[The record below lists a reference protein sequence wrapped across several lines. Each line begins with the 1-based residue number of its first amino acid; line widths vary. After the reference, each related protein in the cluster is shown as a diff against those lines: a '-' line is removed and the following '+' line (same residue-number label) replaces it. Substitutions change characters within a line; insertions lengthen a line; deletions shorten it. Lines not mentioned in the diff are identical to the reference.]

1 MNNWVLLELGVEELP
16 ASEMDSIKE
25 QLQVLVPN
33 LFSEA
38 RISFGSCEVFIT
50 NRRIAVRLQNVS
62 DRQEDVVLEKRGPS
76 ERVAFSDG
84 QPTKALLGFLSSN
97 GATLEDVFVKDG
109 YVHIRKLVEGK
120 NVCEVVPET
129 LVKVITNL
137 KFARPMRWANG
148 DFEFVRPV
156 KWVLALLNDEVI
168 PLRIF
173 DKNSDRYTMSHPYLE
188 KWIAMRHPKD
198 YVQVLKENLVIVD
211 ETARRQ
217 FIVEQ
222 LTEIERAYGLV
233 CEKDPLLIE
242 KICKI
247 AEWPQAIV
255 GKFDENYLNLPQE
268 LITVTVKHHLSAFS
282 TSRAGSLTC
291 HFVAFIDRPRDD
303 FSIIVRGYESVVNA
317 RLEDARYYFEID
329 RRKRLEE
336 FNENLK
342 RMVFQ
347 KELGSLYDKVV
358 RTQQLVQYMVEKLS
372 KESVKDKAMRAAFLS
387 KADIATHV
395 VYEFPELQGV
405 IGRIY
410 ALLDGEDETV
420 AFALEDQYSQEP
432 ESELGALIGACDRID
447 TIVGNIAVGNLPSGS
462 KDPYGL
468 RTKADTIYWSVVRYG
483 WDVDLVELLLTA
495 KKLLNIDFDVDKLFE
510 FMSSRFYAFLLSQ
523 RFSFDIAR
531 AVNHLWSRPLR
542 GYLAAQALTKACQS
556 EDFNNVAIGFER
568 VHNITK
574 NHSDRHFDGA
584 LFEEE
589 AEIELLNQFVSVK
602 PKVVESVSKLNYEE
616 AIRHL
621 SSLKPYIDRYFDEV
635 FVMVDREDIRQNRL
649 GFLKNIDELFMLVGD
664 LTQLIRR
671 D

>member
-1 MNNWVLLELGVEELP
+1 
-16 ASEMDSIKE
+16 
-25 QLQVLVPN
+25 
-33 LFSEA
+33 
-38 RISFGSCEVFIT
+38 
-50 NRRIAVRLQNVS
+50 
-62 DRQEDVVLEKRGPS
+62 
-76 ERVAFSDG
+76 
-84 QPTKALLGFLSSN
+84 
-97 GATLEDVFVKDG
+97 
-109 YVHIRKLVEGK
+109 
-120 NVCEVVPET
+120 
-129 LVKVITNL
+129 
-137 KFARPMRWANG
+137 
-148 DFEFVRPV
+148 
-156 KWVLALLNDEVI
+156 
-168 PLRIF
+168 
-173 DKNSDRYTMSHPYLE
+173 
-188 KWIAMRHPKD
+188 
-198 YVQVLKENLVIVD
+198 
-211 ETARRQ
+211 
-217 FIVEQ
+217 
-222 LTEIERAYGLV
+222 
-233 CEKDPLLIE
+233 
-242 KICKI
+242 I

-255 GKFDENYLNLPQE
+255 GKFDEKYLKLPEE

-282 TSRAGSLTC
+282 TSKDGSLTC
-291 HFVAFIDRPRDD
+291 HFVAFIDRPKDD
-303 FSIIVRGYESVVNA
+303 SSVIVKGYESVVNA
-317 RLEDARYYFEID
+317 RLEDARYYFEMD
-329 RRKRLEE
+329 RKKRLEE

-342 RMVFQ
+342 RMVFR
-347 KELGSLYDKVV
+347 KELGTLYDKVV
-358 RTQQLVQYMVEKLS
+358 RTRELVQHMVKELS
-372 KESVKDKAMRAAFLS
+372 KESMMDRATRAAILS

-410 ALLDGEDETV
+410 AILDGEDESV

-432 ESELGALIGACDRID
+432 ESELGALIGVCDRID

-468 RTKADTIYWSVVRYG
+468 RSKADTIYWSAVRYR
-483 WDVDLVELLLTA
+483 WDIDLVELLLTA
-495 KKLLNIDFDVDKLFE
+495 KKLLNIDFDEGKLFE
-510 FMSSRFYAFLLSQ
+510 FMNSRYYAFLLSQ

-531 AVNHLWSRPLR
+531 AVNHLWTRPLR
-542 GYLAAQALTKACQS
+542 GYLSAHALTKACQS

-574 NHSDRHFDGA
+574 NHPDKHFDGA

-616 AIRHL
+616 AIKHL

>member
-1 MNNWVLLELGVEELP
+1 
-16 ASEMDSIKE
+16 
-25 QLQVLVPN
+25 
-33 LFSEA
+33 
-38 RISFGSCEVFIT
+38 VFVT

-62 DRQEDVVLEKRGPS
+62 DTQEDVILEKRGPS
-76 ERVAFSDG
+76 EKVAFSDG

-109 YVHIRKLVEGK
+109 YVHIKKLVKGK
-120 NVCEVVPET
+120 KVCEVIPET

-137 KFARPMRWANG
+137 KFARPMRWGNG

-156 KWVLALLNDEVI
+156 RWVVALLNDEVI

-173 DKNSDRYTMSHPYLE
+173 DRKSDRYTMSHPYLE
-188 KWIAMRHPKD
+188 KWIAVGHPKD
-198 YVQVLKENLVIVD
+198 YVQVLKENLVIAD
-211 ETARRQ
+211 ETTRRE
-217 FIVEQ
+217 FIVKQ
-222 LTEIERAYGLV
+222 LAEVERVYGLV
-233 CEKDPLLIE
+233 CEKDPILIE

-255 GKFDENYLNLPQE
+255 GEFDEKYLKLPEE

-282 TSRAGSLTC
+282 TSKDGSLTR
-291 HFVAFIDRPRDD
+291 HFVAFIDRPKDD
-303 FSIIVRGYESVVNA
+303 SSIIVRGYESVVNA
-317 RLEDARYYFEID
+317 RLEDARYYFEMD
-329 RRKRLEE
+329 RKKRLEE

-347 KELGSLYDKVV
+347 KELGTLYDKVV
-358 RTQQLVQYMVEKLS
+358 RTRELVQHMVKKLS
-372 KESVKDKAMRAAFLS
+372 KESMMDRATRAAILS

-410 ALLDGEDETV
+410 ALLDGEDESV

-432 ESELGALIGACDRID
+432 ESELGALIGVCDRID

-468 RTKADTIYWSVVRYG
+468 RSKADTIYWSAVRYR
-483 WDVDLVELLLTA
+483 WDIDLVELLLTA
-495 KKLLNIDFDVDKLFE
+495 KKLLNIDFDEGKLFE
-510 FMSSRFYAFLLSQ
+510 FMNSRYYAFLLSQ

-531 AVNHLWSRPLR
+531 AVNHLWTRPLR
-542 GYLAAQALTKACQS
+542 GYLSAQALTKACQS

-574 NHSDRHFDGA
+574 NHPDKHFDGA

-616 AIRHL
+616 AIKHL